1 MTDIITRCPECKIA
15 FRAQPS
21 QLTAAAG
28 LVRCGGCLVVFKAED
43 YQEQPDAN
51 DINVDYLPYVLDGIE
66 DLNGATDYLERE
78 LDAVLGDSLD
88 AEKLAAHNTK
98 FAELLDEMLEKSAPV
113 DERLFLNQHLE
124 DFELDDLDGEAD
136 QVQAENKVSDLA
148 HQEILATDS
157 PIQSPARAKLLPML
171 GTVLLGAT
179 VLALQLVYFNS
190 EHLSQIPKY
199 RPLIQQFC
207 LHTKC
212 TVGEYRNLREI
223 NVTRFVVRTDPNQLD
238 TISMDILLVNKA
250 DIIQRFPKL
259 KISFT
264 DLNDSLVATRTFLPL
279 EYLQDK
285 LGSHP
290 LMPSQ
295 QEVRINLKLVDPG
308 LAATGYLIQLAD

>member
-28 LVRCGGCLVVFKAED
+28 LVRCGACLVVFTAED
-43 YQEQPDAN
+43 YQEQPDSN
-51 DINVDYLPYVLDGIE
+51 DINVDYLPYVLDGIA

-78 LDAVLGDSLD
+78 LDAVLGDSTE
-88 AEKLAAHNTK
+88 AEILAEHNTK
-98 FAELLDEMLEKSAPV
+98 FAELLDEMLEKSAPI
-113 DERLFLNQHLE
+113 DERLFVNQPLE
-124 DFELDDLDGEAD
+124 EFEFDDLVIEEE
-136 QVQAENKVSDLA
+136 QQLHENKISDLA
-148 HQEILATDS
+148 HREILDTE
-157 PIQSPARAKLLPML
+157 PPKNSPARAKLFPML
-171 GTVLLGAT
+171 SAGLVGLAL
-179 VLALQLVYFNS
+179 LALQLIYFNS
-190 EHLSQIPKY
+190 EQLSQTPKY

-207 LHTKC
+207 LYTKC
-212 TVGEYRNLREI
+212 TIGEYRDLKKI
-223 NVTRFVVRTDPNQLD
+223 KVTQFVVRTDPNQLD

-259 KISFT
+259 KVSFT
-264 DLNDSLVATRTFLPL
+264 DLNDSLVARRTFSPL
-279 EYLQDK
+279 EYLQDQ

-295 QEVRINLKLVDPG
+295 REVRINLKIVDPG